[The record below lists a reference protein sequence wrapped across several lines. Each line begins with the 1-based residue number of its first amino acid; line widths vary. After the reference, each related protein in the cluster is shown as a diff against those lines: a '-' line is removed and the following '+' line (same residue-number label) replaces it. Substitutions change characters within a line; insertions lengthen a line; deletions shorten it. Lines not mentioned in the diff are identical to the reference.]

1 MECCEQKK
9 KHMNDNV
16 TQEHCDLKHDS
27 KSYFSEGGERGGR
40 GGRKKVDSFWILFLE
55 ASFFFRSGKPFGLL
69 FNFPRRISN
78 LILFFVEAWRIYR
91 KNTEETMNTS
101 SHFDISSRFDE
112 EVESNKRSGR
122 TAF

>member
-1 MECCEQKK
+1 MTAKATFLKEEKEEDEEEEKK
-9 KHMNDNV
+9 LILFGFFSWRRLFFF
-16 TQEHCDLKHDS
+16 DLESLLDF
-27 KSYFSEGGERGGR
+27 FSIFRGGSR
-40 GGRKKVDSFWILFLE
+40 TYY
-55 ASFFFRSGKPFGLL
+55 
-69 FNFPRRISN
+69 
-78 LILFFVEAWRIYR
+78 FFVEAWRIYR